1 MKAWIRLSQ
10 LVMVASL
17 VSGAASSFA
26 STNEDFEQAADEIFA
41 QAEKLSRHS
50 GRSCPAEHV
59 RLARAKSLRVSLFN
73 GYDDAEG
80 VVHDKGTSK
89 AMVYA
94 LTQPCVGALTAC
106 GFKVIEK
113 KYNIVRLART
123 IKGRPVTISVYSTS
137 VSTDDSANKDRS
149 RLGEQQRAQSAA
161 VVANFQAELQKSD
174 IVFYSGHARY
184 GSGGGFKPVNGLGS
198 VFDFV
203 FRGPLREMT
212 SALRV
217 RPSNLKVLG
226 IFSCS
231 SNKYY
236 RRAVEE
242 ANPNMNL
249 IVTHIDTLATESIQG
264 VYGALDSLLSNKC
277 NGELLD
283 ALTPVE
289 TKNAK
294 AIEYVRRP
302 Q

>member
-1 MKAWIRLSQ
+1 MNAWIRFSQ
-10 LVMVASL
+10 MVMVAGL
-17 VSGAASSFA
+17 VSGSLPAFA
-26 STNEDFEQAADEIFA
+26 STQEDFEQAADEISA
-41 QAEKLSRHS
+41 QAEKLSRQS
-50 GRSCPAEHV
+50 QRSCPGEHL
-59 RLARAKSLRVSLFN
+59 RLSGAKSLRVSLFH

-89 AMVYA
+89 AMVYS
-94 LTQPCVGALTAC
+94 LTQPCTGALTAC
-106 GFKVIEK
+106 GFKIVEK
-113 KYNIVRLART
+113 KSNIVRVART

-137 VSTDDSANKDRS
+137 VSTDDNANKDHS
-149 RLGEQQRAQSAA
+149 RLGEQQRAQSQA
-161 VVANFQAELQKSD
+161 VIASFRSELQTSD
-174 IVFYSGHARY
+174 IVMYMGHSRY

-212 SALRV
+212 SALRL

-231 SNKYY
+231 SDKYY

-242 ANPNMNL
+242 ANPQMNL
-249 IVTHIDTLATESIQG
+249 LVTHVDTLSTESLQG
-264 VYGALDSLLSNKC
+264 VYGALDALLANKC

-283 ALTPVE
+283 AITPVE
-289 TKNAK
+289 TKNKK
-294 AIEYVRRP
+294 AIEYIRRP